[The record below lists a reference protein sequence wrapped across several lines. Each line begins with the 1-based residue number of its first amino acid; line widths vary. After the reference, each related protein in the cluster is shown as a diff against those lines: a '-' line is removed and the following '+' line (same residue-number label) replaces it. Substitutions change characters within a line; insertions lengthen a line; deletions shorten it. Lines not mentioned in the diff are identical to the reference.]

1 MSTGTFSSVTRNR
14 RRRWAGLVLAGVL
27 ALTTA
32 CSSAGTGA
40 SSSQQS
46 NPADAGDGT
55 TSENTSAESTAPESS
70 ESAAPPKSSGATDSA
85 ELNSLLPESIRERGY
100 MSAGTFSFPP
110 TTIITPEGAYEGI
123 LSDLARQIE
132 RYLGV
137 EIRLENVSLD
147 SLIPSLQSGKY
158 DVGFGNV
165 GVKED
170 RLEVVDYVT
179 THNLTVTGLTH
190 ADDALAPETWLDLCG
205 VRVAALSGSVSAKLV
220 PIHQEECKKQGKSEI
235 QLLTFKEQNQ
245 ANLAVESGN
254 ADITLASSLGLNELI
269 EKFPGKYK
277 LTGTFEEHLGGVVV
291 AKQNPDKDALTAALA
306 AAVNASIQDG
316 SYRAIVEKWIPN
328 IVGGFVIDKAEVLR
342 STDDL

>member
-1 MSTGTFSSVTRNR
+1 MPTGTCSSLISNR
-14 RRRWAGLVLAGVL
+14 RWRWGALVLAGAL
-27 ALTTA
+27 ALMTA
-32 CSSAGTGA
+32 CSSAGTGESGGGQTSA
-40 SSSQQS
+40 
-46 NPADAGDGT
+46 ADAGGGA
-55 TSENTSAESTAPESS
+55 TSES
-70 ESAAPPKSSGATDSA
+70 SAAGATASEASGSVASTETLGATDSA
-85 ELNSLLPESIRERGY
+85 ELNALLPESVRQRGY

-132 RYLGV
+132 GYLGV

-190 ADDALAPETWLDLCG
+190 ADDDLAPQTWLDLCG

-220 PIHQEECKKQGKSEI
+220 PTHQEECKKQGKSEI
-235 QLLTFKEQNQ
+235 ELLTFKEQNQ

-277 LTGTFEEHLGGVVV
+277 LTGTFEEHLGGVIV
-291 AKQNPDKDALTAALA
+291 AKQNPDRDALTEALA
-306 AAVNASIQDG
+306 AAVNASIDDG
-316 SYRAIVEKWIPN
+316 SYRQIVEKWIPN
-328 IVGGFVIDKAEVLR
+328 IVDGFVIDKAEVLR
-342 STDDL
+342 AMSDL